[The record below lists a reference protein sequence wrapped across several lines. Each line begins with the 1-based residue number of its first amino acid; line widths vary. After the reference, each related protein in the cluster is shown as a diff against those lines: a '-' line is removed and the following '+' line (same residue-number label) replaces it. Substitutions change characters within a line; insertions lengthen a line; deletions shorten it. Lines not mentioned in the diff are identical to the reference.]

1 MFGNQWICYY
11 RGLKIKGQWKSDFW
25 RKCSFVAFLIHF
37 SFIGNAQILHITEE
51 KPTAILSN
59 YMEQW
64 IDPTHMATVDEV
76 LTSVPFTRSNGS
88 IPVFPNDV
96 TDVWFRFTV
105 NNQSLSQNLFLNID
119 YSNLSSVSLY
129 AIDSGKAVFL
139 GHDGNE
145 VIPTAVYH
153 HSPHLI
159 FDLLAAPGSSHS
171 FLLRIH
177 SRHPIIFPA
186 SIATYDELNQALGF
200 QTLVSGVFFG
210 VMMVMFLYNLFLYT
224 ATKDKNYLYYIIYIF
239 FVTLAQSTIAGYEFR
254 YFWPAYPAVNKY
266 AVIVSSTLSALA
278 GLIFTMHFLQT
289 AIFTKKIH
297 AWLRFLVF
305 IYIAGLVICVFSTN
319 LRLNYEILNYNGLIG
334 VISVLIAS
342 FYIAKKHFRPAY
354 FYLIAWLF
362 FLISF
367 IILILRNIA
376 ILPYNDITTYSIYVG
391 ASFEVAL
398 LSIALADKIN
408 VLRREKEQ
416 SQAESLQT
424 LQENEKLIRDQNT
437 MLEKNVAERTEELMA
452 SNLHL
457 SEALKDLKDA
467 QIQLVE
473 AEKMASLGQL
483 TAGIAHEINNPINFV
498 KSNIGPLQLDIGD
511 LVAIIDAYEVLHQS
525 DAEAVPAQLAKIEQ
539 LKKQVDLAYLKDE
552 ISNLVKGI
560 RDGAERTVEI
570 VKGLRTFSRLDEG
583 EIKIVNIYEGL
594 ESTLVL
600 LRNSIPT
607 NISVEM
613 DLAANGNVEC
623 YPGKLN
629 QVFMNILSNAI
640 QAVKKK
646 KNQSETEYIK
656 ISSKDLGTQ
665 IEIRIKDTGMGMP
678 DEVRTK
684 IFDPFFTTKEVGE
697 GTGLGLSIVYK
708 IIHMHF
714 GKIEVVSAEGKGAE
728 FIITLNYTL
737 PRQTTG

>member
-1 MFGNQWICYY
+1 M
-11 RGLKIKGQWKSDFW
+11 
-25 RKCSFVAFLIHF
+25 
-37 SFIGNAQILHITEE
+37 
-51 KPTAILSN
+51 
-59 YMEQW
+59 
-64 IDPTHMATVDEV
+64 
-76 LTSVPFTRSNGS
+76 
-88 IPVFPNDV
+88 
-96 TDVWFRFTV
+96 
-105 NNQSLSQNLFLNID
+105 
-119 YSNLSSVSLY
+119 
-129 AIDSGKAVFL
+129 
-139 GHDGNE
+139 
-145 VIPTAVYH
+145 
-153 HSPHLI
+153 
-159 FDLLAAPGSSHS
+159 
-171 FLLRIH
+171 
-177 SRHPIIFPA
+177 
-186 SIATYDELNQALGF
+186 
-200 QTLVSGVFFG
+200 
-210 VMMVMFLYNLFLYT
+210 
-224 ATKDKNYLYYIIYIF
+224 
-239 FVTLAQSTIAGYEFR
+239 
-254 YFWPAYPAVNKY
+254 
-266 AVIVSSTLSALA
+266 
-278 GLIFTMHFLQT
+278 
-289 AIFTKKIH
+289 
-297 AWLRFLVF
+297 
-305 IYIAGLVICVFSTN
+305 
-319 LRLNYEILNYNGLIG
+319 
-334 VISVLIAS
+334 
-342 FYIAKKHFRPAY
+342 
-354 FYLIAWLF
+354 
-362 FLISF
+362 
-367 IILILRNIA
+367 RNSA
-376 ILPYNDITTYSIYVG
+376 ILPYNDITTYSINVG
-391 ASFEVAL
+391 ASIEVAL

>member
-1 MFGNQWICYY
+1 
-11 RGLKIKGQWKSDFW
+11 
-25 RKCSFVAFLIHF
+25 
-37 SFIGNAQILHITEE
+37 
-51 KPTAILSN
+51 
-59 YMEQW
+59 
-64 IDPTHMATVDEV
+64 
-76 LTSVPFTRSNGS
+76 
-88 IPVFPNDV
+88 
-96 TDVWFRFTV
+96 
-105 NNQSLSQNLFLNID
+105 
-119 YSNLSSVSLY
+119 
-129 AIDSGKAVFL
+129 
-139 GHDGNE
+139 
-145 VIPTAVYH
+145 
-153 HSPHLI
+153 
-159 FDLLAAPGSSHS
+159 
-171 FLLRIH
+171 
-177 SRHPIIFPA
+177 
-186 SIATYDELNQALGF
+186 
-200 QTLVSGVFFG
+200 
-210 VMMVMFLYNLFLYT
+210 
-224 ATKDKNYLYYIIYIF
+224 
-239 FVTLAQSTIAGYEFR
+239 
-254 YFWPAYPAVNKY
+254 
-266 AVIVSSTLSALA
+266 
-278 GLIFTMHFLQT
+278 
-289 AIFTKKIH
+289 
-297 AWLRFLVF
+297 
-305 IYIAGLVICVFSTN
+305 
-319 LRLNYEILNYNGLIG
+319 
-334 VISVLIAS
+334 
-342 FYIAKKHFRPAY
+342 
-354 FYLIAWLF
+354 LF

-600 LRNSIPT
+600 LRNSIPA
-607 NISVEM
+607 NVSVEM

-646 KNQSETEYIK
+646 KSQSETEYIK